1 MAQVEIFKN
10 SFNIN
15 HNYDFVNENNKKFI
29 NNIYK
34 SVKNNFTTLSVENS
48 SIIYFKNILKNQK
61 QNNTKKDKLQKF
73 FLI

>member
-10 SFNIN
+10 SFNLN
-15 HNYDFVNENNKKFI
+15 HNYDFVNESNQKI
-29 NNIYK
+29 ANNIYK

>member
-10 SFNIN
+10 SFNLN

-48 SIIYFKNILKNQK
+48 SMIYFKNILNNQK

>member
-10 SFNIN
+10 SFNLN

>member
-10 SFNIN
+10 SFNLN
-15 HNYDFVNENNKKFI
+15 HNYDFVNENNQKFI

-48 SIIYFKNILKNQK
+48 SMIYFKNILNNQK
-61 QNNTKKDKLQKF
+61 QNNKKKDKLQKF

>member
-10 SFNIN
+10 SFNLN
-15 HNYDFVNENNKKFI
+15 HNYDFVNENNQKFI

>member
-10 SFNIN
+10 SFNLN
-15 HNYDFVNENNKKFI
+15 HNYDFVNENNQKFI

-48 SIIYFKNILKNQK
+48 SMIYFKNILNNQK

>member
-10 SFNIN
+10 SFNLN
-15 HNYDFVNENNKKFI
+15 HNYDIVNENNKKFI

>member
-15 HNYDFVNENNKKFI
+15 HNYDFVNESNQKI
-29 NNIYK
+29 ANNIYK

>member
-10 SFNIN
+10 SFNLN
-15 HNYDFVNENNKKFI
+15 HNYDFVNKNNQKFI

-48 SIIYFKNILKNQK
+48 SMIYFKNILNNQK

-73 FLI
+73 F

>member
-15 HNYDFVNENNKKFI
+15 HNYDFVNESNQKI
-29 NNIYK
+29 ANNIYK

-48 SIIYFKNILKNQK
+48 SILYFKNILKNQK

>member
-10 SFNIN
+10 SFNLN
-15 HNYDFVNENNKKFI
+15 HNYDFVNENNQKFI

-48 SIIYFKNILKNQK
+48 SMIYFKSILNNQK